1 VEAIRYAVEV
11 LNADDPES
19 TFIVQWL
26 DNAENAGRIDE
37 TVEAC
42 IRRASIMIADVSEL
56 TVS

>member
-1 VEAIRYAVEV
+1 MEAIRYAVEV

-26 DNAENAGRIDE
+26 DTTENAGRIDE

-42 IRRASIMIADVSEL
+42 IRRASIMIADV
-56 TVS
+56 